1 VRVPCPYSRCQ
12 IPKANQG
19 FDPPDGGA
27 YARGLWEPGSPPR
40 TVSLENYGN
49 YQLVKKLAMGGMAQI
64 YLARRKG
71 PDASGEL
78 VVVKRILPHLAE
90 NLDFIRMFLDE
101 AKIAARLAH
110 PNIVQIHDLGAQ
122 DDSFFL
128 AMEYIHGEDL
138 RRMCKRANLQG
149 TPLPVPLACRI
160 IIDACAGL
168 DYAHKKTDPSG
179 KPLNIVHRD
188 VSPQNI
194 LVSFD
199 GAVKVVDFGIA
210 KAADQATVTRS
221 GVLKGKYSYMS
232 PEQAAGQRVDCR
244 SDVFALGVLL
254 YEMVTN
260 TRLFK
265 RPTDMQTLS
274 AVAECNV
281 TPPSQA
287 SPRVPPE
294 LDEIVMKALAKDPAT
309 RYQDA
314 LQLQVALE
322 QWLVAHKHAAASTD
336 LSAFVRE
343 LYKERLARE
352 ARAGTVVV
360 DDEPPV
366 TGQRTAV
373 EGHRRSGAV
382 PSITSKD
389 VTRADRGEV
398 VPAVAAEP
406 PEHTERTP
414 HRPSRALKALDARR
428 EEARKEEAE
437 RPRTERRPTAAR
449 QLVEPPRRLELEPR
463 PELRVRPDSD
473 SDDQDTLFE
482 RKAGTHTEM
491 TVVPAPSAKKRRWIA
506 VVAATV
512 SAVAVALGLGIYL
525 KPAPPPVL
533 ATVRLETVPPGAKV
547 LFEGKVLPGV
557 TPMVLPAVAAGSYP
571 VTLTREGY
579 QELRSTVEIPATGT
593 VTLESLRLEQV
604 QPTPAPAPKDPPP
617 VAVKDPAP
625 AAVKDPPPAPVQVKL
640 TLETEPAKATIS
652 VDGQERGQGPL
663 VVEAKAEQ
671 ELDVVVSAP
680 QYRPLSRK
688 LKVGAGP
695 AQLERFTLEPLP
707 KPPPVQPSPIRQT
720 RVDPTPKPPPEAS
733 KAMVRFAVTP
743 WAEVSCGGRNLGTT
757 PFEAVALPVGVY
769 QCRFHNPD
777 LGRTLTQRVEV
788 KASGMNKVVVKF

>member
-1 VRVPCPYSRCQ
+1 MSV
-12 IPKANQG
+12 
-19 FDPPDGGA
+19 
-27 YARGLWEPGSPPR
+27 
-40 TVSLENYGN
+40 ENYGN

-71 PDASGEL
+71 TDASGEL

-90 NLDFIRMFLDE
+90 NLEFVRMFLDE
-101 AKIAARLAH
+101 ARIAARLAH

-138 RRMCKRANLQG
+138 RRMCKRANIQG

-160 IIDACAGL
+160 ISDACAGL

-179 KPLNIVHRD
+179 KPLDIVHRD

-194 LVSFD
+194 LVSFS

-244 SDVFALGVLL
+244 SDVFALGVVL

-265 RPTDMQTLS
+265 RSTDMQTLT
-274 AVAECNV
+274 AVAECHV
-281 TPPSQA
+281 TPPSQIA
-287 SPRVPPE
+287 PRVPPE
-294 LDEIVMKALAKDPAT
+294 LDAIIMKALSREPAT
-309 RYQDA
+309 RYAEA
-314 LQLQVALE
+314 LQLQAALE
-322 QWLVAHKHAAASTD
+322 RYLADHEYAASPAD
-336 LSAFVRE
+336 LAAFMRQV
-343 LYKERLARE
+343 YADRLARE

-360 DDEPPV
+360 DEDPPL

-373 EGHRRSGAV
+373 EGQRR
-382 PSITSKD
+382 PSLTPSTPASKE
-389 VTRADRGEV
+389 VTRAERGEPVPVAAKEVTRPDRGEL
-398 VPAVAAEP
+398 VPAVPIEP
-406 PEHTERTP
+406 VEVTDRT
-414 HRPSRALKALDARR
+414 HRPSRPLKAV
-428 EEARKEEAE
+428 EARKEEPPD
-437 RPRTERRPTAAR
+437 RPRPERRPTGMR
-449 QLVEPPRRLELEPR
+449 PPMDSRFQEMETRPVMLADLERTNDEATN
-463 PELRVRPDSD
+463 
-473 SDDQDTLFE
+473 DDQPTLFE
-482 RKAGTHTEM
+482 PAANSISEAGAQTEM
-491 TVVPAPSAKKRRWIA
+491 TVLPSRVVRKRRSSALTAVIA
-506 VVAATV
+506 GTV
-512 SAVAVALGLGIYL
+512 SAVVVALGLWLYL
-525 KPAPPPVL
+525 KPPPPPPPPVL

-557 TPMVLPAVAAGSYP
+557 TPLVLPPVAAGSYP

-579 QELRSTVEIPATGT
+579 QELRSTVEIPASGA
-593 VTLESLRLEQV
+593 VTPEPLRLEQV
-604 QPTPAPAPKDPPP
+604 PAPPPEPP
-617 VAVKDPAP
+617 VAVKNPPKPEVPAP
-625 AAVKDPPPAPVQVKL
+625 APAEVQL
-640 TLETEPAKATIS
+640 TLETEPAQATIR

-663 VVEAKAEQ
+663 VVPVKAEQ
-671 ELDVVVSAP
+671 ELEITVSAP
-680 QYRPLSRK
+680 QHRPLTRK
-688 LKVGAGP
+688 LKVGPGP
-695 AQLERFTLEPLP
+695 AQVERFALEPLP
-707 KPPPVQPSPIRQT
+707 RPAPVVAVPVRQP
-720 RVDPTPKPPPEAS
+720 RVEPPKPAPEAP

-788 KASGMNKVVVKF
+788 KATGMNKVVVKF